1 MNTSLF
7 FQSDFY
13 RQADEL
19 SAALVRVEAVWADR
33 FEPSWTIF
41 SPSPSLMWQAIGQSF
56 VDGFAAGVR
65 QATRLTRVTAEIRM
79 ALYGRRWF
87 QALPRWAR
95 NWAVRQL
102 VQARVRPEGA
112 TAAPGLSRGAFLAL
126 SERIARR
133 AYWTLYDEDDEEE

>member
-19 SAALVRVEAVWADR
+19 SDALVRVEAVWADR
-33 FEPSWTIF
+33 FQPSWMIF
-41 SPSPSLMWQAIGQSF
+41 IASPSLMWQAVGRSF

-65 QATRLTRVTAEIRM
+65 QAAWLTRVTAEIRM
-79 ALYGRRWF
+79 TLYGRRWF
-87 QALPRWAR
+87 RALPRWAR
-95 NWAVRQL
+95 HWVVRRL
-102 VQARVRPEGA
+102 VQTQARPEDA

-133 AYWTLYDEDDEEE
+133 TYWTLYDEDDEEE